1 MAYVHR
7 SLGRRATG
15 AAIAVMAA
23 LALMLTISGTASA
36 APGDAQHVRP
46 ETVAIAIGTIGE
58 SDGGHTWLSLQ
69 AGTAA
74 GISRGGFR
82 YFCAEAGYYNGAVR
96 QLTVTDGA
104 VHAEGAGGLRRPDGT
119 RMRVT
124 FVLDIAAD
132 GSSATVKI
140 TGDNYDYE
148 MSGSLD
154 GFVFAGNPG
163 GPSAP

>member
-1 MAYVHR
+1 MVNVH
-7 SLGRRATG
+7 SGWGRRA
-15 AAIAVMAA
+15 AAATIAVIAA
-23 LALMLTISGTASA
+23 LALMLTVSGTASA
-36 APGDAQHVRP
+36 APGDERHVRQD
-46 ETVAIAIGTIGE
+46 TVAIAIGTIGE
-58 SDGGHTWLSLQ
+58 PDGGHTWLSLQ
-69 AGTAA
+69 AGIAA

-140 TGDNYDYE
+140 TGDNYEYE
-148 MSGSLD
+148 MSGPLH